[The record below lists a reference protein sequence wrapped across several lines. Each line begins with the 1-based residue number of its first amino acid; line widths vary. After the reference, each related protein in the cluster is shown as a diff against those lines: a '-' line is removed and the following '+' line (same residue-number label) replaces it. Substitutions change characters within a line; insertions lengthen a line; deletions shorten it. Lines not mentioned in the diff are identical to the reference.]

1 MTTRFLDAQNAGH
14 PSTYNRALDEL
25 RTGRKCSHWIWFVLP
40 QLQGLGC
47 SEMAQRYGIAGLAEA
62 NAYLANPVLRLR
74 LEEVVALIREQ
85 LQQPDKSL
93 ERLMDSE
100 LDAAKTISSLT
111 LFEAAG
117 FTAATAVLNQLG
129 RRCLKTQALLQ
140 GRPTPPDA

>member
-111 LFEAAG
+111 LFEAA
-117 FTAATAVLNQLG
+117 
-129 RRCLKTQALLQ
+129 
-140 GRPTPPDA
+140 